1 MATVDTLLV
10 RIEADMS
17 QLKNQL
23 AKTQSVTKNVTTGMK
38 TRFAQVGMA
47 SNALANQFSLL
58 KTAILGL
65 GVGFLANSV
74 IKANAEMEDLQ
85 RTLTTVFGT
94 AKQGEAA
101 FKFINIFAQR
111 TPFDIQTLTRAF
123 IQLKGAGIAPTEK
136 LITTLGNAASVTT
149 DKIGAFESLV
159 KITTRAV
166 GGGLGLEEL
175 EQLVTKGIP
184 VYKILEEELGITRA
198 GVTELGKSAEGAAQI
213 MEALNRSFD
222 KRFPNA
228 MAEASGNLSVQLS
241 NLGIAI
247 NNAFLALGESGLN
260 KEIKNTIVS
269 LTDAT
274 TSGNSFLKVVGTTL
288 ANSLKFLRENFKNL
302 SIIIGSLIGLKTISW
317 AIGTARAIIQLGIA
331 ISTATRLTA
340 IFAATFSLLQR
351 ISKGGIIGIGALVAG
366 LISFREELG
375 KAINDIGKEFGG
387 TLKDALKGTTDAMLG
402 FFGLSGG
409 FEKTN
414 EDLKKL
420 EATFNSSTKPVISFT
435 GKITE
440 MREQFEK
447 TRPSSEQLIKEIDK
461 FKLLLE
467 NMQENNSLGKFND
480 DIAKTKIVLSELEG
494 KLKETEP
501 MFMAIKNAAVTAG
514 NSISDTFASALVNGK
529 FSLDSLKDIFKS
541 FVQQIISQAIR
552 LMIVNKIINSLFGLT
567 GTSALPTASIGG
579 QAGGGTVQAKT
590 PVMVG
595 ERGPE
600 LFIPNTGGVVKN
612 NMDTKGMVG
621 GGKPIII
628 NQNINISTGV
638 AQTVRAE
645 VMNLMPQISQSTISA
660 IVDAKQRGGS
670 FATIMS

>member
-23 AKTQSVTKNVTTGMK
+23 SKTQSVTNNVTTGIK
-38 TRFAQVGMA
+38 SKFAQVGVA

-74 IKANAEMEDLQ
+74 IKANSEMEDLQ
-85 RTLTTVFGT
+85 RTLTTVMGT

-136 LITTLGNAASVTT
+136 LLTTLGNAASVTT

-159 KITTRAV
+159 RITTRAV

-184 VYKILEEELGITRA
+184 VYKILEDELGITRA
-198 GVTELGKSAEGAAQI
+198 GVTELGKSAEGAAKI
-213 MEALNRSFD
+213 MNALNRSFD
-222 KRFPNA
+222 TRFPNA
-228 MAEASGNLSVQLS
+228 MAEASGNMSVQLS

-247 NNAFLALGESGLN
+247 NNAFLAIGESGLN
-260 KEIKNTIVS
+260 KEIKNTVVA

-302 SIIIGSLIGLKTISW
+302 IATIGGLVALKTVFWAVGTTKALINMGIAIVSLTRLTTIFGAVSRVAFSKKGMLGLL
-317 AIGTARAIIQLGIA
+317 AIGTIVTTFKDNIA
-331 ISTATRLTA
+331 DMTK
-340 IFAATFSLLQR
+340 QV
-351 ISKGGIIGIGALVAG
+351 K
-366 LISFREELG
+366 ELFP
-375 KAINDIGKEFGG
+375 DIGKHMKDVENSFKEFFGISG
-387 TLKDALKGTTDAMLG
+387 LG
-402 FFGLSGG
+402 FKNLDNDLKKFEEKMNEGVSKSVANFTGDISKMREE
-409 FEKTN
+409 FEKLQPSSVAINQRIEELELLLDNMNSNNSIGQFNADIANTKVVL
-414 EDLKKL
+414 EDLK
-420 EATFNSSTKPVISFT
+420 
-435 GKITE
+435 G
-440 MREQFEK
+440 R
-447 TRPSSEQLIKEIDK
+447 
-461 FKLLLE
+461 
-467 NMQENNSLGKFND
+467 
-480 DIAKTKIVLSELEG
+480 
-494 KLKETEP
+494 LKETEP
-501 MFMAIKNAAVTAG
+501 MFMAIKDAAVTAG
-514 NSISDTFASALVNGK
+514 NSISDTFAEALVNGK
-529 FSLDSLKDIFKS
+529 MNLNSIKDIFKS
-541 FVQQIISQAIR
+541 FVTQIISQAIR
-552 LMIVNKIINSLFGLT
+552 LMVVNKIINSIFGFT
-567 GTSALPTASIGG
+567 GQQALPTANIGG
-579 QAGGGTVQAKT
+579 KKAGGGTVQART

-621 GGKPIII
+621 GGNPVVI
-628 NQNINISTGV
+628 NQSINISTGV

-645 VMNLMPQISQSTISA
+645 VMNLMPQITRSTTSA
-660 IVDAKQRGGS
+660 ILDAKQRGGS